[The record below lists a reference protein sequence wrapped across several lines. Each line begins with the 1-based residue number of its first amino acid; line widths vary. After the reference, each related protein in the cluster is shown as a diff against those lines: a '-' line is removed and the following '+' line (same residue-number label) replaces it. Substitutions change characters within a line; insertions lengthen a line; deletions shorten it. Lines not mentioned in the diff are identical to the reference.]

1 MRIDNHM
8 GGLRHHGPKG
18 KTRKKGP
25 SKQAPPGGVVA
36 SFSGVFPEAGMQY
49 EDNLN
54 ENPKKYVHKQA
65 HLRKAAYILATRGT
79 AWSLLYETFK
89 IQ

>member
-8 GGLRHHGPKG
+8 GGLRHPGLKG

-36 SFSGVFPEAGMQY
+36 SFSGVFPEAGMHY
-49 EDNLN
+49 EHNKK

-65 HLRKAAYILATRGT
+65 DLRKAAYILATRGT
-79 AWSLLYETFK
+79 AWSLFYETFK

>member
-8 GGLRHHGPKG
+8 GGLRHLGPKS

-25 SKQAPPGGVVA
+25 SIKASLGGVVA
-36 SFSGVFPEAGMQY
+36 SFSGVLPQTVTQY
-49 EDNLN
+49 EHKKK

-65 HLRKAAYILATRGT
+65 NLRKAAYILATRDT
-79 AWSLLYETFK
+79 P
-89 IQ
+89 